1 MVVILSSNSE
11 GCIVCIICKLTHL
24 WGAAFHVSCCVRQV
38 KGLYKGAT
46 SAFVGVALESS
57 VLFGAY
63 SQAKAALQGQEEPG
77 RKPSLYAVVPAAA
90 FAGASVSA
98 IVCPTELVKCRLQV
112 QEKRSTIHV
121 PGVHHY
127 DGPFDCVRKIVKYEG
142 VRGSVHVGF
151 FLGCSN
157 LHLSFPAWTCLSD
170 TYVVC
175 SCSWIVFLSFS
186 YIFSL
191 LDLT

>member
-63 SQAKAALQGQEEPG
+63 SQAKAALQVGIIWRGVLFTE
-77 RKPSLYAVVPAAA
+77 SLT
-90 FAGASVSA
+90 GMS
-98 IVCPTELVKCRLQV
+98 
-112 QEKRSTIHV
+112 
-121 PGVHHY
+121 
-127 DGPFDCVRKIVKYEG
+127 
-142 VRGSVHVGF
+142 
-151 FLGCSN
+151 
-157 LHLSFPAWTCLSD
+157 
-170 TYVVC
+170 
-175 SCSWIVFLSFS
+175 
-186 YIFSL
+186 
-191 LDLT
+191 